1 MKQESTF
8 TLTISRVDEMLF
20 SGAAHSITLP
30 GEKGQLTVLAQHEPI
45 ITLLRN
51 GTITVRTSDGEQIFA
66 IGKGICEVSNNQ
78 VTILVQA

>member
-51 GTITVRTSDGEQIFA
+51 GTITVRTSEGEETFS

>member
-51 GTITVRTSDGEQIFA
+51 GSIIVRTSEGEETFS

-78 VTILVQA
+78 VTILVQS

>member
-45 ITLLRN
+45 ITLLRD
-51 GTITVRTSDGEQIFA
+51 GIITVRTSDGEQTFS

-78 VTILVQA
+78 VTILVQL

>member
-1 MKQESTF
+1 MKHESTF

-20 SGAAHSITLP
+20 SGTAHSITLP

-45 ITLLRN
+45 ITLLKN
-51 GTITVRTSDGEQIFA
+51 GMITVRTENGDQTFH
-66 IGKGICEVSNNQ
+66 IGKGICEVSGNQ

>member
-1 MKQESTF
+1 MSHESTF

-20 SGAAHSITLP
+20 SGAAHSVTLP

-45 ITLLRN
+45 ITLLKN
-51 GTITVRTSDGEQIFA
+51 GIITVRTSEGEETFS

-78 VTILVQA
+78 ATVLVQA